1 MTPRR
6 ILVPVDFS
14 PCSDTALDWARSM
27 SGPGSSVHALHVWE
41 APAYT
46 GMESLLVVHEAG
58 KPNQTLNEY
67 VQAQAKQQLDA
78 QIARAKERGVTVAEV
93 HLAAGA
99 PDDVIIR
106 RSEGFD
112 LVVMGT
118 HGRGVI
124 AHLLLGSVAER
135 VVRKAKCAVLIV
147 REGQTPP
154 KDD

>member
-14 PCSDTALDWARSM
+14 PCSDIALDWARAV
-27 SGPGSSVHALHVWE
+27 SGPNSSITALHVWE
-41 APAYT
+41 APAYS

-67 VQAQAKQQLDA
+67 VQAQARAQLDT
-78 QIARAKERGVTVAEV
+78 QVARAKERGIPIAATELVA
-93 HLAAGA
+93 GS
-99 PDDVIIR
+99 PDDAIIT
-106 RSEGFD
+106 RSEGYD

-118 HGRGVI
+118 HGRGVL

-154 KDD
+154 KDA